1 MDRYAENRQ
10 RQIYDIA
17 TQKLRVQTR
26 NRSIVFNRSILFMGL
41 LLSML
46 TMGLLAIVLAPAFTA
61 SAFPQAKQRQGGT
74 RVATATMAPSPTATP
89 SPTPMPSPTP
99 TVQPVEPWPSTL
111 DAQIATLKAH
121 NRFFYQGNSALPEI
135 ALTFDDGP
143 DSTYTPQVLAIL
155 KAYHVPA
162 TFFTVGS
169 LVQSYPALV
178 RQEIADGHAVGNHS
192 WSHPDL
198 SRLSAGE
205 IQSQIQRTSDIL
217 EQVTGRRP
225 VYFRPPYGNV
235 SSGVV
240 TAANTLGLT
249 TVLWDDEARDWALP
263 GAPVIVTRILNLAG
277 NGAIILMHDGGGNR
291 SQTVAA
297 LPTIIAQ
304 LMARGYTFV
313 SMDELMQHLPGQA
326 PAPTPVSSTPAR
338 SPESLAR

>member
-1 MDRYAENRQ
+1 MWMSLCYDASHQMRACLSLGSMWSGKLSMDRYAENRQ

-26 NRSIVFNRSILFMGL
+26 NRSIISNRSILFMGL

-46 TMGLLAIVLAPAFTA
+46 TMGLLAIVLAPAFTT

-162 TFFTVGS
+162 TFLPSEV
-169 LVQSYPALV
+169 
-178 RQEIADGHAVGNHS
+178 
-192 WSHPDL
+192 WSRAILLL
-198 SRLSAGE
+198 S
-205 IQSQIQRTSDIL
+205 
-217 EQVTGRRP
+217 GRR
-225 VYFRPPYGNV
+225 
-235 SSGVV
+235 
-240 TAANTLGLT
+240 LLT
-249 TVLWDDEARDWALP
+249 GMQL
-263 GAPVIVTRILNLAG
+263 
-277 NGAIILMHDGGGNR
+277 AIIAGLILICRAFQQAKSSHRFRGPLISLNR
-291 SQTVAA
+291 SLADAPSTSVR
-297 LPTIIAQ
+297 P
-304 LMARGYTFV
+304 MA
-313 SMDELMQHLPGQA
+313 M
-326 PAPTPVSSTPAR
+326 
-338 SPESLAR
+338 